1 MILHELLGKPPY
13 TPPKSRKSSAPPP
26 APAQEESDKPVD
38 VGAALD
44 RVRKRLRRDAMKPE
58 NQIVREGSQKYG
70 GCENVLPFSAKKEGI
85 LSKKPEAVQ
94 VAHEDVGEDFDRDLF
109 EILVNLRKKI
119 AEETNV
125 PSIIIFHDS
134 ILAAMAAIVP
144 QDIPSLQN
152 INGIR
157 EIKLKKYGDQF
168 LKEIVN
174 YCKKRE
180 RTPPLSAEEE
190 THSRNPKHIQ

>member
-1 MILHELLGKPPY
+1 M
-13 TPPKSRKSSAPPP
+13 T
-26 APAQEESDKPVD
+26 
-38 VGAALD
+38 
-44 RVRKRLRRDAMKPE
+44 
-58 NQIVREGSQKYG
+58 
-70 GCENVLPFSAKKEGI
+70 
-85 LSKKPEAVQ
+85 
-94 VAHEDVGEDFDRDLF
+94 HEDVGEGFDRDLF

-144 QDIPSLQN
+144 HDMPSLQN
-152 INGIR
+152 IDGIR
-157 EIKLKKYGDQF
+157 EIKLKKYGDRF

-180 RTPPLSAEEE
+180 RTPPLSAEEK
-190 THSRNPKHIQ
+190 THSEKSKAYSVEEIRKTYPRAYEHWTEGDDEKLMAL